1 MRSFVQLYKAT
12 VREFARDKSALFW
25 TFAFP
30 IFFIVIFGII
40 FSGDQNISFNVG
52 LVNED
57 GAASAPLVQG
67 FKQIGAFKIN
77 EGTQAAELDALKNG
91 DRSAVIVI
99 PAGTGAALKANATQL
114 TGANQGS
121 ALGQATLDVY
131 YDPANQTTSQ
141 IVLNIID
148 KVVAG
153 MNEGITGV
161 KPALTVQSQTVTTTS
176 LSSIDYLLPGVL
188 AMSLMQLG
196 LFATAAPL
204 VSLRE
209 KGVLRRMGATP
220 LSKTTLLSS
229 QVAFRLTTAF
239 AQTALIVLVGVGV
252 FHVHIIASHILGI
265 VAIVVLGATLFIT
278 MGYFLSGV
286 AKTEEAVNGLIQLP
300 NITFM
305 FLSGIFFPVDIMPAW
320 IRPLVDVIPLTYVG
334 DALRK
339 TMLNAG
345 SYFSMTR
352 NIAIM
357 LAWLVVCGVL
367 AVKFFRWETEV

>member
-1 MRSFVQLYKAT
+1 MRSFVQLYMAT

-30 IFFIVIFGII
+30 LFFIVIFGII
-40 FSGDQNISFNVG
+40 FSGDQSISFKIG

-57 GAASAPLVQG
+57 GAASTQLVQG
-67 FKQIGAFKIN
+67 FKQIDAFKIN
-77 EGTQAAELDALKNG
+77 EGTRDAELKALKNG
-91 DRSAVIVI
+91 DRSAVIII
-99 PAGTGAALKANATQL
+99 PAGTGAALGANNAQL
-114 TGANQGS
+114 TGGRQAD
-121 ALGQATLDVY
+121 APGQAMLDVY
-131 YDPANQTTSQ
+131 YDPANQSTSQ
-141 IVLNIID
+141 IVLNVID

-161 KPALTVQSQTVTTTS
+161 KPALTVQSQTVTTSS
-176 LSSIDYLLPGVL
+176 LSNIDYLLPGVL

-239 AQTALIVLVGVGV
+239 AQTGLIVLVGVAV
-252 FHVHIIASHILGI
+252 FNVHIIASHII
-265 VAIVVLGATLFIT
+265 SIVVMVLLGATLFIT

-352 NIAIM
+352 NVVIM
-357 LAWLVVCGVL
+357 LAWLVVCGLL

>member
-40 FSGDQNISFNVG
+40 FSGDQNISFKVG

-67 FKQIGAFKIN
+67 FKQISAFKIN

-91 DRSAVIVI
+91 DRSAVIII
-99 PAGTGAALKANATQL
+99 PAGTGAALRANATQL
-114 TGANQGS
+114 TGASQGS
-121 ALGQATLDVY
+121 APGQATLDVY

-176 LSSIDYLLPGVL
+176 LSNIDYLLPGVL

-229 QVAFRLTTAF
+229 QIAFRLTTAF
-239 AQTALIVLVGVGV
+239 AQTALIVLVGIGV
-252 FHVHIIASHILGI
+252 FHVHIIASHILSI
-265 VAIVVLGATLFIT
+265 VAMVLLGATLFIT

-367 AVKFFRWETEV
+367 AIKFFRWETEV

>member
-1 MRSFVQLYKAT
+1 MRSFVQLYMAT

-40 FSGDQNISFNVG
+40 FSGDQNISFNIG

-57 GAASAPLVQG
+57 GAASTQLVQG
-67 FKQIGAFKIN
+67 FKQIDAFKIK
-77 EGTQAAELDALKNG
+77 EGTRDAELKALKDG
-91 DRSAVIVI
+91 DRSAVIII
-99 PAGTGAALKANATQL
+99 PAGTGAVLRANATQL
-114 TGANQGS
+114 TGV
-121 ALGQATLDVY
+121 GQAAVPGQALLDVY
-131 YDPANQTTSQ
+131 YDPANQNTSQ

-153 MNEGITGV
+153 MNQGITGV
-161 KPALTVQSQTVTTTS
+161 TPALAVQSQTVTTSS

-209 KGVLRRMGATP
+209 KGVLRRMSATP
-220 LSKTTLLSS
+220 LSKTTLLTS

-239 AQTALIVLVGVGV
+239 AQTGLIVLVGVTV
-252 FHVHIIASHILGI
+252 FNVHIVVAHIISI
-265 VAIVVLGATLFIT
+265 VAMVLLGASLFIT
-278 MGYFLSGV
+278 MGYFLSGL

-339 TMLNAG
+339 TMINAG

-352 NIAIM
+352 NVAIM

-367 AVKFFRWETEV
+367 ALKFFRWETEL

>member
-30 IFFIVIFGII
+30 IFFIGIFGVI
-40 FSGDQNISFNVG
+40 FSGEQNISFKVG

-57 GAASAPLVQG
+57 GTASTRLVQG
-67 FKQIGAFKIN
+67 FKQISAFKID
-77 EGTQAAELDALKNG
+77 EGTRDAELKALKDG
-91 DRSAVIVI
+91 DRSAVIII
-99 PAGTGAALKANATQL
+99 PAGTGAALAANPTLL
-114 TGANQGS
+114 TGANQGAAS
-121 ALGQATLDVY
+121 GQATLNVY
-131 YDPANQTTSQ
+131 YDPANQNTSQ

-148 KVVAG
+148 KVVSA

-161 KPALTVQSQTVTTTS
+161 QPVLTIQSQSVTTSS

-220 LSKTTLLSS
+220 LSKTTLLTS

-252 FHVHIIASHILGI
+252 FHVHIVASHIIGI
-265 VAIVVLGATLFIT
+265 VAMVLLGASLFIT

-305 FLSGIFFPVDIMPAW
+305 FLSGIFFPVEIMPSW

-339 TMLNAG
+339 TMINAG

-352 NIAIM
+352 NVAIM

-367 AVKFFRWETEV
+367 ALRFFRWETEV

>member
-1 MRSFVQLYKAT
+1 MRSFVQLYMAT

-40 FSGDQNISFNVG
+40 FSGDQNISFNIG
-52 LVNED
+52 LVDED
-57 GAASAPLVQG
+57 GAASAQLVQG
-67 FKQIGAFKIN
+67 FKQIDAFKIK
-77 EGTQAAELDALKNG
+77 EGTRDAELKALKDG
-91 DRSAVIVI
+91 DRSAVIII
-99 PAGTGAALKANATQL
+99 PAGTGAALSANATQL
-114 TGANQGS
+114 TGV
-121 ALGQATLDVY
+121 GQADAPGQALLDVY
-131 YDPANQTTSQ
+131 YDPANQSTSQ

-153 MNEGITGV
+153 MNQGITGV
-161 KPALTVQSQTVTTTS
+161 TPVLAVQSQTVTTSS

-209 KGVLRRMGATP
+209 KGVLRRMSATP
-220 LSKTTLLSS
+220 LSKTTLLIS

-239 AQTALIVLVGVGV
+239 AQTGLIVLVGVTV
-252 FHVHIIASHILGI
+252 FHVHIVVAHILSI
-265 VAIVVLGATLFIT
+265 VAMVLLGASLFIT
-278 MGYFLSGV
+278 MGYFLSGL

-305 FLSGIFFPVDIMPAW
+305 FLSGIFFPVDIMPGW

-339 TMLNAG
+339 TMINAG

-352 NIAIM
+352 NVAIM

-367 AVKFFRWETEV
+367 ALRFFRWETEV

>member
-30 IFFIVIFGII
+30 IFFIVIFGVI
-40 FSGDQNISFNVG
+40 FSGDQNISFKIG

-57 GAASAPLVQG
+57 GAASTRLVQG
-67 FKQIGAFKIN
+67 FKQISAFKID
-77 EGTQAAELDALKNG
+77 EGTRDAELKALKDG
-91 DRSAVIVI
+91 DRSAVIII
-99 PAGTGAALKANATQL
+99 PAGTGAALAANPTLL
-114 TGANQGS
+114 TGANQGAAS
-121 ALGQATLDVY
+121 GQATLNVY
-131 YDPANQTTSQ
+131 YDPANQNTSQ

-161 KPALTVQSQTVTTTS
+161 QPVLTIQSQSVTTSS

-220 LSKTTLLSS
+220 LSKTTLLTS

-252 FHVHIIASHILGI
+252 FHVHIVASHIIGI
-265 VAIVVLGATLFIT
+265 VAMVLLGASLFIT

-305 FLSGIFFPVDIMPAW
+305 FLSGIFFPVDIMPSW

-339 TMLNAG
+339 TMINAG

-352 NIAIM
+352 NVAIM

-367 AVKFFRWETEV
+367 ALKFFRWETEM

>member
-1 MRSFVQLYKAT
+1 MRSFVQLYMAT

-40 FSGDQNISFNVG
+40 FSGDQNISFNIG
-52 LVNED
+52 LVDED
-57 GAASAPLVQG
+57 GAASAQLVQG
-67 FKQIGAFKIN
+67 FKQIDAFKIK
-77 EGTQAAELDALKNG
+77 EGTRDAELKALKDG
-91 DRSAVIVI
+91 DRSAVIII
-99 PAGTGAALKANATQL
+99 PAGTGAALSANATQL
-114 TGANQGS
+114 TGV
-121 ALGQATLDVY
+121 GQADAPGQALLDVY
-131 YDPANQTTSQ
+131 YDPANQSTSQ

-153 MNEGITGV
+153 MNQGITGV
-161 KPALTVQSQTVTTTS
+161 TPVLAVQSQTVTTSS

-209 KGVLRRMGATP
+209 KGVLRRMSATP
-220 LSKTTLLSS
+220 LSKTTLLIS

-239 AQTALIVLVGVGV
+239 AQTGLIVLVGVTV
-252 FHVHIIASHILGI
+252 FHVHIVVAHILSI
-265 VAIVVLGATLFIT
+265 VAMVLLGASLFIT
-278 MGYFLSGV
+278 MGYFLSGL

-305 FLSGIFFPVDIMPAW
+305 FLSGIFFPVDIMPGW

-339 TMLNAG
+339 TMIDAG
-345 SYFSMTR
+345 SYYSMTR
-352 NIAIM
+352 SLAIM
-357 LAWLVVCGVL
+357 LAWLLVCGVL
-367 AVKFFRWETEV
+367 AVRFFRWEQQA

>member
-30 IFFIVIFGII
+30 IFFIMIFGII
-40 FSGDQNISFNVG
+40 FSGDQNISFKIG

-57 GAASAPLVQG
+57 GAASARLVQG
-67 FKQIGAFKIN
+67 FKQISAFKID
-77 EGTQAAELDALKNG
+77 EGTRASELKALKDG
-91 DRSAVIVI
+91 DRSAVIII
-99 PAGTGAALKANATQL
+99 PAGTGAALAANPTLL
-114 TGANQGS
+114 TGANQIAAS
-121 ALGQATLDVY
+121 GQATLNVY
-131 YDPANQTTSQ
+131 YDPANQNTSQ

-161 KPALTVQSQTVTTTS
+161 QPVLTIQSQSVTTSS

-220 LSKTTLLSS
+220 LSKTTLLTS

-252 FHVHIIASHILGI
+252 FHVHIVASHIIGI
-265 VAIVVLGATLFIT
+265 VAMVLLGASLFIT

-305 FLSGIFFPVDIMPAW
+305 FLSGIFFPVEIMPSW

-339 TMLNAG
+339 TMINAG

-352 NIAIM
+352 NVAIM

-367 AVKFFRWETEV
+367 ALRFFRWETEV

>member
-1 MRSFVQLYKAT
+1 MRSFVQLYMAT

-30 IFFIVIFGII
+30 LFFIVIFGII
-40 FSGDQNISFNVG
+40 FSGDQSISFKIG

-57 GAASAPLVQG
+57 GTASTQLVQG
-67 FKQIGAFKIN
+67 FKQIDAFKIN
-77 EGTQAAELDALKNG
+77 EGTRDAELKALKNG
-91 DRSAVIVI
+91 DRSAVIII
-99 PAGTGAALKANATQL
+99 PAGTGAALGANNAQL
-114 TGANQGS
+114 TGGRQAD
-121 ALGQATLDVY
+121 APGQAMLDVY
-131 YDPANQTTSQ
+131 YDPANQSTSQ
-141 IVLNIID
+141 IVLNVID

-161 KPALTVQSQTVTTTS
+161 KPALTVQSQTVTTSS
-176 LSSIDYLLPGVL
+176 LSNIDYLLPGVL

-239 AQTALIVLVGVGV
+239 AQTGLIVLVGVAV
-252 FHVHIIASHILGI
+252 FNVHIIASHII
-265 VAIVVLGATLFIT
+265 SIVVMVLLGATLFIT

-352 NIAIM
+352 NVVIM
-357 LAWLVVCGVL
+357 LAWLVVCGLL